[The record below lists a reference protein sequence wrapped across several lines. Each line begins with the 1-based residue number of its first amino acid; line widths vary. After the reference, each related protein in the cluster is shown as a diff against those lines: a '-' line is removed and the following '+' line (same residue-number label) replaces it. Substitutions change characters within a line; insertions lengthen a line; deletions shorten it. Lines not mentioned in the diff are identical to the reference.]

1 MDRLN
6 AKKNTLENRLT
17 TKTKFSNHINIIISD
32 PRNSDNKIKNKS
44 FFLKNGKHLSKDT
57 AVKYFRE
64 DMKLAFKMRYKK
76 PAVAMFGSARTDK
89 MVHMQIGGEPVFNL
103 IQETGYLCG
112 KAGFPVCTGGGT
124 GAMQAANLGA
134 IDAGAE
140 SAGFQPRF
148 IEEFE
153 PPVMMEGKK
162 HYRVHTMHSRKLLM
176 PNKACALVF
185 FPGGFGTADELFEYL
200 IMAQQKH
207 MQKVPIIMFG
217 KDFWKPLFRWLR
229 ENAIKKELFSR
240 TNLDRAYFTDSPKE
254 LVYYL
259 QNHVKPNTFEAD
271 VNRLMNMFEVDI
283 SKIYDQVENLLHP
296 SVSVF
301 GSSRVNENNSY
312 YKNAISFARFIKRKG
327 YTIYFGGNDGIAKAT
342 KIGLNGEIAQ
352 GRGRD
357 VEQELG
363 EAHIP
368 IELILTR
375 KLVLGATDSFIFHP
389 GGLGTMDELSEYLVR
404 IQIGDMEPVP
414 VNLIDKNH
422 WAGYVEWLRAYP
434 IHNGLADEK
443 NLNNINIVNEPVQL
457 ILP

>member
-1 MDRLN
+1 MSKG
-6 AKKNTLENRLT
+6 KKTARGPAAGLT
-17 TKTKFSNHINIIISD
+17 IKPRFVNDINIIISD
-32 PRNSDNKIKNKS
+32 PWTDENRIKNKS
-44 FFLKNGKHLSKDT
+44 FFLKNGKHLKKET
-57 AVKYFRE
+57 AIKYFRE
-64 DMKLAFKMRYKK
+64 DMKLAYEMEYKQ

-89 MVHMQIGGEPVFNL
+89 MVQMKIRGEPVFNL

-134 IDAGAE
+134 IDAGAQ

-153 PPVMMEGKK
+153 PPVQMEGKK

-229 ENAIKKELFSR
+229 ENADKKELFSK

-254 LVYYL
+254 LVNYL
-259 QNHVKPNTFEAD
+259 QHHVRPNTYEAD
-271 VNRLMNMFEVDI
+271 AYEIMSSFEIDI
-283 SKIYDQVENLLHP
+283 SRIYDQVENLRHP

-301 GSSRVNENNSY
+301 GSSRVTGLNPY
-312 YKNAISFARFIKRKG
+312 YKDALLFARAIKGKG
-327 YTIYFGGNDGIAKAT
+327 YTVYFGGKNGVANAT
-342 KIGLNGEIAQ
+342 RLGLNGEMENGKGQ
-352 GRGRD
+352 D
-357 VEQELG
+357 VEYEYD
-363 EAHIP
+363 EATIP
-368 IELILTR
+368 IDLMLTR

-404 IQIGDMEPVP
+404 IQIGDMEAVP
-414 VNLIDKNH
+414 VNLVNHRH
-422 WAGYVEWLRAYP
+422 WAGYIDWLKGYP
-434 IHNGLADEK
+434 IHNGLANEE
-443 NLNNINIVNEPVQL
+443 NLDL
-457 ILP
+457 IIYADRPEDLVLP